1 MESIVFFLGLPVL
14 LELGLT
20 SAVDT
25 TALSSLT
32 GSDVASGA
40 VASFLV
46 SSVFI
51 SVLDLSRSS
60 RRFSCS
66 FLFSDFSDFFFDS
79 FSSDEYSF
87 FFVFELENIYS
98 NISKQD

>member
-1 MESIVFFLGLPVL
+1 MESIVFFLGLPL

-20 SAVDT
+20 SAT
-25 TALSSLT
+25 TLSSLT
-32 GSDVASGA
+32 EVEGA
-40 VASFLV
+40 VAAVAASDF
-46 SSVFI
+46 

-66 FLFSDFSDFFFDS
+66 RLLSDFSDFFFAS

-87 FFVFELENIYS
+87 LRDPGFELEN
-98 NISKQD
+98 